1 MLQEKRD
8 RAVEEARKERE
19 QELTEEEIKEI
30 RSEVPRV
37 NRQEIGWVPGSDDE
51 DAKKDLELKCKMNLE
66 KRRRVAQE
74 NQQKGSRIWHAIKHM
89 PEDRRLHIRDILDIA
104 GKENVSRPHPPSA
117 EQQVSARLSPIKSS
131 TSSSSTAILQYHQKN
146 KKSTSTKSTGAAT
159 STTLPLGH
167 SQEPE
172 NLMVTAGA
180 IHASTAID
188 LDPPDDISFIDNFLF
203 EDDFSEKINGKRSH
217 DFECNLGFSAHPIS

>member
-37 NRQEIGWVPGSDDE
+37 NRQEIGRVPVSDDE

-104 GKENVSRPHPPSA
+104 GKENVPRPHPPSA
-117 EQQVSARLSPIKSS
+117 EQQVSARLTPIK
-131 TSSSSTAILQYHQKN
+131 IVQHLQAQLQFYNTIKRRGDCLYKRIKQVLQRN
-146 KKSTSTKSTGAAT
+146 PQGQ
-159 STTLPLGH
+159 LPVPLY
-167 SQEPE
+167 
-172 NLMVTAGA
+172 
-180 IHASTAID
+180 
-188 LDPPDDISFIDNFLF
+188 
-203 EDDFSEKINGKRSH
+203 R
-217 DFECNLGFSAHPIS
+217 

>member
-37 NRQEIGWVPGSDDE
+37 NRQEIGRVPVSDDE

-66 KRRRVAQE
+66 KTRRVAQE

-104 GKENVSRPHPPSA
+104 GKQNVPGPHPPSA
-117 EQQVSARLSPIKSS
+117 EQQVSARLTPMKSS
-131 TSSSSTAILQYHQKN
+131 TSSSSTAILQYHQKKGRLSLQKN
-146 KKSTSTKSTGAAT
+146 KTSTSTKSTGAAT

-172 NLMVTAGA
+172 NLMVTTGA

-203 EDDFSEKINGKRSH
+203 EDDFSE
-217 DFECNLGFSAHPIS
+217 

>member
-37 NRQEIGWVPGSDDE
+37 NRQIGRVPDSDDE

-89 PEDRRLHIRDILDIA
+89 PEDGRLHIRDILDIA
-104 GKENVSRPHPPSA
+104 GKENVPRPHPPSA
-117 EQQVSARLSPIKSS
+117 EQQVSARLTPMRSS
-131 TSSSSTAILQYHQKN
+131 TSSSSTAILQYHQKKRRLSLQKN
-146 KKSTSTKSTGAAT
+146 KTSTSTKSTGAVPV
-159 STTLPLGH
+159 PLY
-167 SQEPE
+167 
-172 NLMVTAGA
+172 
-180 IHASTAID
+180 
-188 LDPPDDISFIDNFLF
+188 
-203 EDDFSEKINGKRSH
+203 R
-217 DFECNLGFSAHPIS
+217 

>member
-1 MLQEKRD
+1 MLQEERD

-37 NRQEIGWVPGSDDE
+37 NRQIGRVPDSDDE

-89 PEDRRLHIRDILDIA
+89 PEDGRLHIRDILDIA
-104 GKENVSRPHPPSA
+104 GKENVPRPHPPSA
-117 EQQVSARLSPIKSS
+117 EQQVSARLTPMRSS
-131 TSSSSTAILQYHQKN
+131 TSSSSTAILQYHQKKRRLSLQKN
-146 KKSTSTKSTGAAT
+146 KTSTSTKSTGAVPV
-159 STTLPLGH
+159 PLY
-167 SQEPE
+167 
-172 NLMVTAGA
+172 
-180 IHASTAID
+180 
-188 LDPPDDISFIDNFLF
+188 
-203 EDDFSEKINGKRSH
+203 R
-217 DFECNLGFSAHPIS
+217 